1 MANPR
6 NQIHI
11 VKRSKKEAIDN
22 LKKNNISQVL
32 IDILE
37 DFMDRVIIKQILMKS
52 IERNLT

>member
-37 DFMDRVIIKQILMKS
+37 DFMDRVIKCIDYKTKIGF
-52 IERNLT
+52 I